1 MSPARDVA
9 SMTQQ
14 LQSLSV
20 GVQLGTVA
28 VLAVFFVLLARS
40 IRLAEVRMWA
50 AAWVAD
56 AVAIGAVFLLG
67 FSLRADVSFWIERL
81 LLTLYVFAKTA
92 YVFGLVAGAR
102 HHLRPERELAVS
114 RTQLVAILTVW
125 SVTIGFFTEKL
136 GTVQLVQTLMVG
148 AVLTFGGI
156 WVFRQPR
163 YPRSRWL
170 GAVLLAEGVLF
181 LHYLPALAMAAY
193 GSPYA
198 DLGYIRYASFL
209 DAAME
214 LVVALGI
221 LAAIEGS
228 TTASLR
234 SLNEELIATRD
245 RLRDLAERDPLTALA
260 NRHVLQRDLATR
272 GGTRAAVVFIDVD
285 DFKLIND
292 RLGHAVGDACL
303 RRVAAALRETFRS
316 EDRIFRWGGDEFLV
330 IAPGLAEE
338 AAGQRIE
345 AVRRSL
351 RTVSEDAP
359 VVTISAG
366 IATVGPGT
374 APEDALRIADE
385 RMYADKSRH
394 ARSSPSW
401 V

>member
-1 MSPARDVA
+1 MPSASDTVA
-9 SMTQQ
+9 AAQQ
-14 LQSLSV
+14 LQALSV
-20 GVQLGTVA
+20 GVQLGTVTL
-28 VLAVFFVLLARS
+28 LAMFFFALARS

-56 AVAIGAVFLLG
+56 AVAIAAVFLLV
-67 FSLRADVSFWIERL
+67 FSLRAGASFWLERL

-102 HHLRPERELAVS
+102 HHLRPERELDIRRS
-114 RTQLVAILTVW
+114 HLVAILSVW
-125 SVTIGFFTEKL
+125 SIVIGFFTENL
-136 GTVQLVQTLMVG
+136 GTVQLVQALMVG
-148 AVLTFGGI
+148 SVLTFGGI
-156 WVFRQPR
+156 WVFRHPR

-181 LHYLPALAMAAY
+181 LHYLPALTMAAY
-193 GSPYA
+193 GNPYA
-198 DLGYIRYASFL
+198 RLGYVRYASFL
-209 DAAME
+209 DAGAE
-214 LVVALGI
+214 LMVALGI
-221 LAAIEGS
+221 LAALEAS
-228 TTASLR
+228 TTANLR
-234 SLNEELIATRD
+234 TLNEELITTRD
-245 RLRDLAERDPLTALA
+245 RLRDLAERDPLTALS
-260 NRHVLQRDLATR
+260 NRNVLQRDLSSR
-272 GGTRAAVVFIDVD
+272 DITRAAVVFIDVD

-345 AVRRSL
+345 QVRRSL
-351 RTVSEDAP
+351 RTVSDDAP
-359 VVTISAG
+359 VFTISAG

-374 APEDALRIADE
+374 AAEEALRIADE